1 VSHARSLARRYARAL
16 VEVAAA
22 EGRAAALALRDE
34 LRGFVPQLL
43 AHPQLQQALAHPAL
57 GAEPKRRLVL
67 ALADAAKLPP
77 LARRLVEQLGARDRL
92 SLLPDVA
99 AAYAELANAAFGVVA
114 AEVVSAAPLADA
126 QKQALARALAGG
138 GQEVELAT
146 SVDPA
151 LLGGVVV
158 RAHGRTYDG
167 SVRARLEA
175 LRQRLAAG

>member
-1 VSHARSLARRYARAL
+1 VSSPRSLARRYARAL
-16 VEVAAA
+16 LEVAAS

-67 ALADAAKLPP
+67 ALADAAKLSP
-77 LARRLVEQLGARDRL
+77 LARRLVDLLGARGRL
-92 SLLPDVA
+92 WLLPDVA
-99 AAYAELANAAFGVVA
+99 AAYAELANAAHGVVA
-114 AEVVSAAPLADA
+114 AAVVSAAPLADA
-126 QKQALARALAGG
+126 QKQGLARALAGA
-138 GQEVELAT
+138 GQEVELAAR
-146 SVDPA
+146 VDPA

-167 SVRARLEA
+167 SVRTRLEA